1 MLRFLRNLT
10 SYIACAVVA
19 SCACQAEP
27 VFQAWT
33 PIFHGIEYTSA
44 SCEAGQPRPLKI
56 YALRIDLKEKGI
68 GFTTTGRC
76 DQYVVDKH
84 ETRKV
89 PSRVFLTSTKTQ
101 IAVNGDFYD
110 PFVPQYISGNTNLLH
125 LAISEGVLVSPPN
138 GGASLLISKDNKA
151 SIAETD
157 NTTNLKGV
165 WTAISGSFIVLKDGQ
180 SLEGDVTL
188 QPRTGVGL
196 SKDGR
201 YMYMIVIDGR
211 QRGYSEG
218 STTQEMA
225 DWLSKLGAYQ
235 ALNLD
240 GGGSTTMV
248 KMGNDGKPVVMN
260 SPVGWGDFKGAS
272 LPGRERFVGNNL
284 GVYAQPLQQR

>member
-1 MLRFLRNLT
+1 MRFLRSLT
-10 SYIACAVVA
+10 SYIVCAVFV
-19 SCACQAEP
+19 SCACQADPTFP
-27 VFQAWT
+27 VWT
-33 PIFHGIEYTSA
+33 PIFRGIDYTSA
-44 SCEAGQPRPLKI
+44 SCEAGHPRAMKI
-56 YALRIDLKEKGI
+56 NALRIDLKEKGI
-68 GFTTTGRC
+68 RFTTTGRC
-76 DQYVVDKH
+76 DKYVANKY

-89 PSRVFLTSTKTQ
+89 PSRVFLTTTKTQ
-101 IAVNGDFYD
+101 IAINGDFYD

-157 NTTNLKGV
+157 DTTDLKGV

-180 SLEGDVTL
+180 SLEGDIEC
-188 QPRTGVGL
+188 QPRTGVGI

-218 STTQEMA
+218 ATTQEMA
-225 DWLSKLGAYQ
+225 DWLIKLGAYQ
-235 ALNLD
+235 GLNLD

-248 KMGNDGKPVVMN
+248 KMGNDGKPDVLN
-260 SPVGWGDFKGAS
+260 SPVGWGDFQGAS
-272 LPGRERFVGNNL
+272 LRGRERFVGNNL
-284 GVYAQPLQQR
+284 GVYAQPLK